1 MATDCCSNGEQL
13 IFTCAGAAYC
23 GQLANR
29 SGVQAMTE
37 GLGKLF
43 CLAAVSAQRGGKMPR
58 ARQASKRIAIDGC
71 DEDCAKRTLE
81 LAGLTV
87 DAHVR
92 ITDLGIEKQPQEPHW
107 LVHTKRVVEKVK
119 EVLCGPQP
127 GQPAASPPGGC
138 GCQQRTDS

>member
-1 MATDCCSNGEQL
+1 MSNECCSHGEQL

-43 CLAAVSAQRGGKMPR
+43 CLAAVSAQRDEKLKR
-58 ARQASKRIAIDGC
+58 ARAAGKRLAIDGC
-71 DEDCAKRTLE
+71 EDDCARRTLE
-81 LAGLTV
+81 MAGLAV

-92 ITDLGIEKQPQEPHW
+92 VTDLGIEKQPAEPHW
-107 LVHTKRVVEKVK
+107 LVHTRRVVDKLR
-119 EVLCGPQP
+119 EVVEGRSNPTPTASAGP
-127 GQPAASPPGGC
+127 SC
-138 GCQQRTDS
+138 GCAK

>member
-1 MATDCCSNGEQL
+1 MSTECCGNNERL

-29 SGVQAMTE
+29 SGVQAVTE

-43 CLAAVSAQRGGKMPR
+43 CLAAISAQRDEKMSR

-71 DEDCAKRTLE
+71 EEDCARRTLE
-81 LAGLTV
+81 LAGLAV

-107 LVHTKRVVEKVK
+107 LVHTKRVVEKVR
-119 EVLCGPQP
+119 EVVYGPQP
-127 GQPAASPPGGC
+127 KQTSPTQPNGC
-138 GCQQRTDS
+138 CGQQRTDA